1 MQFVQNKRRT
11 PPSVIIVSLVDV
23 LMVVLIFLVV
33 STTFKESQ
41 AYIEL
46 AASDNP
52 EGQLN
57 SDARP
62 VLVTIPRDKNYVLI
76 GREEVPLEKLGA
88 KLKAQ
93 VDANPELS
101 LSIEADGKV
110 DFEVI
115 VQVRDAAKSAGV
127 KNLNAFVQ
135 EKPRD

>member
-1 MQFVQNKRRT
+1 VQFIQNKRRT

-41 AYIEL
+41 AYIKL

-52 EGQLN
+52 EGQLS
-57 SDARP
+57 SDAHP
-62 VLVTIPRDKNYVLI
+62 LLITIPRNKNHVLLK
-76 GREEVPLEKLGA
+76 GEEIPLEKLGVE
-88 KLKAQ
+88 LKKR
-93 VDANPELS
+93 VKANPELS

-135 EKPRD
+135 EKPQD

>member
-52 EGQLN
+52 GGQLN
-57 SDARP
+57 SDTRP
-62 VLVTIPRDKNYVLI
+62 MLVTIPRDKNHVLI
-76 GREEVPLEKLGA
+76 GGEEVPLEKLGA

-101 LSIEADGKV
+101 LSIAADGKV
-110 DFEVI
+110 NFEVI

>member
-46 AASDNP
+46 ASSDNP
-52 EGQLN
+52 EGQL
-57 SDARP
+57 SSHVHP
-62 VLVTIPRDKNYVLI
+62 LLITIPKDKNHVLLK
-76 GREEVPLEKLGA
+76 GEEIPLEKLGA
-88 KLKAQ
+88 ELKKQ

-110 DFEVI
+110 DFEII

-135 EKPRD
+135 EKSKN

>member
-62 VLVTIPRDKNYVLI
+62 VLVTIPRDKNHVLI
-76 GREEVPLEKLGA
+76 GGEEVPLEKLGA

-101 LSIEADGKV
+101 LSIAADGKV
-110 DFEVI
+110 NFEVI